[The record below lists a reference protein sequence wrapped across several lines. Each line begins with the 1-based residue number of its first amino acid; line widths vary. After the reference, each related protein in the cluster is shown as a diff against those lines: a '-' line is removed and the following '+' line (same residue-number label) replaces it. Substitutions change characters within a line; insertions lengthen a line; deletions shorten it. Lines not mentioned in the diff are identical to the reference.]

1 MITFVGASC
10 VVFGGMLISMQL
22 NLSKKISEKVEEK
35 VDTPVENTT
44 ENAPVPEKIPEKAQE
59 IIPTNDKFAMYD
71 NVNKIQQVLDNS
83 REIPQVQ
90 DVVNKIPTQ
99 NEDEE
104 RSKLQSKIKEIIKKM
119 QNKSENNVVE
129 EKKPSKNLLEKIE
142 FSTPKNKTIDM
153 NFKNISEE
161 DNLKVEQA
169 LISSGFKLLSEVRI
183 GSTGIDYIGVAKDK
197 IVVVQLDTSEG
208 NWFASEDKVE
218 GNETPIWFSEKGNK
232 ISPIFRVLEAK
243 NNIQNLLGDVV
254 DLPIE
259 SVACLTNSNVVNYS
273 EVENSWKNLGV
284 NVVKLNENNDEDEFV
299 EMSSLAEIYPVQSQ
313 QEIDEE
319 SMNKIISVLEKAEI
333 PE

>member
-1 MITFVGASC
+1 MKKFFDKSKCYNYIIAGIFLIASVMFIKSMAFNIWNFNLFNKRQLIVFLKNIASGKVLFSGKQFSFLITFVGASC

-22 NLSKKISEKVEEK
+22 NLSKKISEKVEEKVEEK

-129 EKKPSKNLLEKIE
+129 EKKPSKNLL
-142 FSTPKNKTIDM
+142 
-153 NFKNISEE
+153 
-161 DNLKVEQA
+161 
-169 LISSGFKLLSEVRI
+169 
-183 GSTGIDYIGVAKDK
+183 
-197 IVVVQLDTSEG
+197 
-208 NWFASEDKVE
+208 
-218 GNETPIWFSEKGNK
+218 
-232 ISPIFRVLEAK
+232 
-243 NNIQNLLGDVV
+243 
-254 DLPIE
+254 
-259 SVACLTNSNVVNYS
+259 
-273 EVENSWKNLGV
+273 
-284 NVVKLNENNDEDEFV
+284 
-299 EMSSLAEIYPVQSQ
+299 
-313 QEIDEE
+313 
-319 SMNKIISVLEKAEI
+319 
-333 PE
+333 